1 MGSLRKHQTFSSTTP
16 QFFQIILEDT
26 SRDIKIR
33 IPKKFVMKYGQDVSN
48 SARLKL
54 PSGAEWQVE
63 LTRCNGKVW
72 FEKGWPE
79 FSKFFSL
86 DYGNFLVFRYEGNSV
101 FQVCIFDRTATE
113 IDYPIAMPGMEETD
127 HEDEEGDDI
136 SIEILED
143 SPLVPRPEVKREKS
157 PLPCPPSY
165 KKMRTSW
172 SDKTVETMSENDVGG
187 SSPTRKCL
195 NRTLEDLGE
204 FQSLNNDEKARA
216 LLGADGFI
224 SEKAHFKVVMQPS
237 YVQQSYLGLPAKF
250 FKENQIKAAAYVT
263 LRVSNGKTW
272 SVKFNYEQSKATLQH
287 GWLAFVKDNCLK
299 VGDVCVFV
307 LIKDIN
313 LLFQVEIFRAT
324 IFPVLAGHSR
334 GAAVHVEDN
343 RSSMKVESD
352 CGMDCGMASVNPSPL
367 DIGNKNKGS
376 ETSGEV
382 AERHCSFLRVPR
394 DNLEAASKFIP
405 KNPFFRVTIRAY
417 HLARS
422 GVNVPA
428 NFMKKSIKR
437 LQEKQTVMLQV
448 KNSLWPV
455 NLVPRTQGSA
465 GRLCSGW
472 ITFAREHDLKEGDVC
487 VFELMEMKANNIV
500 LEVHIF
506 RCD

>member
-1 MGSLRKHQTFSSTTP
+1 
-16 QFFQIILEDT
+16 
-26 SRDIKIR
+26 
-33 IPKKFVMKYGQDVSN
+33 
-48 SARLKL
+48 
-54 PSGAEWQVE
+54 
-63 LTRCNGKVW
+63 
-72 FEKGWPE
+72 
-79 FSKFFSL
+79 
-86 DYGNFLVFRYEGNSV
+86 
-101 FQVCIFDRTATE
+101 
-113 IDYPIAMPGMEETD
+113 
-127 HEDEEGDDI
+127 
-136 SIEILED
+136 
-143 SPLVPRPEVKREKS
+143 
-157 PLPCPPSY
+157 
-165 KKMRTSW
+165 
-172 SDKTVETMSENDVGG
+172 MSENDVGG
-187 SSPTRKCL
+187 LSTTRKCL
-195 NRTLEDLGE
+195 KRTLEDLGE

-216 LLGADGFI
+216 LLSADGFI
-224 SEKAHFKVVMQPS
+224 SEKAHFKVVIQPS

-272 SVKFNYEQSKATLQH
+272 SVKFNYEQSKATLQR

-299 VGDVCVFV
+299 VGDVCVFL

-313 LLFQVEIFRAT
+313 LLFQVEILRAT
-324 IFPVLAGHSR
+324 IFPVLVVAGHSR
-334 GAAVHVEDN
+334 GATVHVEDN

-422 GVNVPA
+422 NNVPA
-428 NFMKKSIKR
+428 NFIKKSIKR
-437 LQEKQTVMLQV
+437 LQQKQTVMLQV

-465 GRLCSGW
+465 GKLCGGW
-472 ITFAREHDLKEGDVC
+472 ITFAGEHDLKDGDVC

-500 LEVHIF
+500 LKVHIF